1 MKFGLRKPGC
11 THTLSQKKIE
21 RKQNLKIRA
30 GQKIFFQDKEAF
42 SKLSVSARYSI
53 KSANHQSCPLT
64 THYRRTSGEIRIR
77 FEET

>member
-1 MKFGLRKPGC
+1 MKYGLRKPGC

-42 SKLSVSARYSI
+42 SKLSSLPGTQLNQQTINPVD
-53 KSANHQSCPLT
+53 
-64 THYRRTSGEIRIR
+64 
-77 FEET
+77 